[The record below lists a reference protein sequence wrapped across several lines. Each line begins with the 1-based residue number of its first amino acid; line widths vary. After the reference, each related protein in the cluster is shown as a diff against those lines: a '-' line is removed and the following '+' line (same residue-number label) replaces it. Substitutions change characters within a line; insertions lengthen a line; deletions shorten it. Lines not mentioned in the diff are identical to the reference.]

1 MSIDV
6 RGRRYCYHVRGSD
19 CPLLADGKSWRDMFS
34 EKEIGGYDAISGYGG
49 DVTGGW
55 ILSLIV
61 FEMG

>member
-1 MSIDV
+1 
-6 RGRRYCYHVRGSD
+6 
-19 CPLLADGKSWRDMFS
+19 MFS